1 MITRSAISVLVLL
14 VLAGPRL
21 SAQVLY
27 GSLSGTVA
35 DSTGAVVPGALSPSP
50 SPTPAPASPSMPRP
64 VIRAT
69 ISSPASYRA
78 STSSR
83 SPPAVSDP
91 FTRVNIAVT
100 ANTVRREDVT
110 LELGQVT
117 DSVTVQAAA
126 VSSRRRRR
134 TCIRNLIPGK

>member
-1 MITRSAISVLVLL
+1 MITRSAISVLLLL

-27 GSLSGTVA
+27 GSLSGTVQ
-35 DSTGAVVPGALSPSP
+35 DSTGAVVPSTAVTVTNAGTGQSLN
-50 SPTPAPASPSMPRP
+50 
-64 VIRAT
+64 
-69 ISSPASYRA
+69 A
-78 STSSR
+78 STSDSGHYIFPGLIPGVYELKISATGFR
-83 SPPAVSDP
+83 P

-126 VSSRRRRR
+126 VVPPDGEAGPAYG
-134 TCIRNLIPGK
+134 T